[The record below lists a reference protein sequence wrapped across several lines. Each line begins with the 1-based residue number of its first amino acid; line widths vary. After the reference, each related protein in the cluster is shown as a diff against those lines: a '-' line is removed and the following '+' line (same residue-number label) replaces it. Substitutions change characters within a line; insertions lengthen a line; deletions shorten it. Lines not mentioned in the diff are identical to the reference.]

1 MVSLLWLLLTGCPP
15 CSYIN
20 RVEIRMGCIS
30 SKWQFFIGKITVNH
44 RIFSGTKYS
53 TWCLLY
59 VETCFGARYSLENP
73 KLRGTQY
80 GWETQGDGP
89 AVLVLWGAFSSWVSH
104 ETSWN
109 PFFSQSLG
117 FFLLGAASPSLEC
130 LQLRMIPVISLSHA
144 CVDHWHW
151 QSGQSNETFLLR
163 PDPRWSMAVYRIT
176 GCTARWKRDVIVHT
190 GILGIPLNH

>member
-1 MVSLLWLLLTGCPP
+1 MAIFN
-15 CSYIN
+15 SYITN
-20 RVEIRMGCIS
+20 YQRVCWNLFWS
-30 SKWQFFIGKITVNH
+30 QVFIGE
-44 RIFSGTKYS
+44 SE
-53 TWCLLY
+53 
-59 VETCFGARYSLENP
+59 VERHSVWLGNP
-73 KLRGTQY
+73 GS
-80 GWETQGDGP
+80 WP
-89 AVLVLWGAFSSWVSH
+89 AVLVLCGAFSSSH

-109 PFFSQSLG
+109 PIFSQSLG

-176 GCTARWKRDVIVHT
+176 GLYSQVKEGCYSPQ